1 MSSFKA
7 SRIGA
12 VLGLLLV
19 CKMTWAATGIYTC
32 TDANGKR
39 LTSDR
44 PIVDCIDR
52 DQRVLNADGSVK
64 QTLPR
69 TLTAE
74 ERAEKEAREREA
86 SSQNVTRQDAIR
98 RDRNLLTRFPNSA
111 AHQKA
116 REAALNDV
124 RTAMKTSDAR
134 LALLATERKPLL
146 DETEFYVGRPMPPR
160 LARLLEAIDAST
172 TAQTA
177 LIQDQRTELERI
189 NARYDAE
196 LEHLKRLWGGAQPG
210 SVIVSPAAAA
220 ASSAASAAVGTRKA
234 TLK

>member
-1 MSSFKA
+1 MSSVKT
-7 SRIGA
+7 SRTGA
-12 VLGLLLV
+12 ALGLLLV
-19 CKMTWAATGIYTC
+19 CKMAWAAPGIYTC

-69 TLTAE
+69 TLTTE

-86 SSQNVTRQDAIR
+86 SSQQVTRQDAIR
-98 RDRNLLTRFPNSA
+98 RDRNLMIRFPNLA

-134 LALLATERKPLL
+134 LALLATERKPLM

-160 LARLLEAIDAST
+160 LMRLLEAIDAST
-172 TAQTA
+172 AAQTA
-177 LIQDQRTELERI
+177 LIRDQRIELERI

-196 LEHLKRLWGGAQPG
+196 LEQLKRLWGGAQPG

-220 ASSAASAAVGTRKA
+220 ASSAASSAVGTRKA
-234 TLK
+234 SAK

>member
-1 MSSFKA
+1 MSSVKT
-7 SRIGA
+7 SRIGTT
-12 VLGLLLV
+12 LGLLLV
-19 CKMTWAATGIYTC
+19 CKMAWAAPGIYTC
-32 TDANGKR
+32 TDASGKR

-74 ERAEKEAREREA
+74 ERAEREARERET
-86 SSQNVTRQDAIR
+86 SSQQVTRQDAIR
-98 RDRNLLTRFPNSA
+98 RDRNLLIRFPNLA

-134 LALLATERKPLL
+134 LALLATERKPLT

-160 LARLLEAIDAST
+160 LMRLLEAIDAST
-172 TAQTA
+172 AAQTA

-196 LEHLKRLWGGAQPG
+196 LEHLKQLWGGAQPG
-210 SVIVSPAAAA
+210 SVAVPPSPPPAG
-220 ASSAASAAVGTRKA
+220 SAASAARKA
-234 TLK
+234 PAK